1 MENYLTSFISSASKL
16 KRIGLLGCG
25 AIGTQIAIA
34 IDTGIVP
41 AQLTHIFDI
50 NRKTA
55 ENLATKL
62 KQTPIIVE
70 NVHLLS
76 SNPVDLIVEAASQQA
91 VSDNALSILQNRKD
105 LMIMSG
111 GALLDESVFEIISD
125 ACKEFKKT
133 VYLPSGAISGL
144 DAIKSVRD
152 ELESVTI
159 TTIKHPRSLK
169 GANFFDTSDL
179 DLDSISDA
187 TTIFEGTA
195 SEAVRLFPKNVNVSA
210 LLSLAG
216 LGSHETIVKVVA
228 DPSINKNRHE
238 IHSKGKFG
246 EISTIVENVPDPTN
260 PKTSRLAILSAI
272 ETLRAICSSGIKI
285 GT

>member
-1 MENYLTSFISSASKL
+1 M

-34 IDTGIVP
+34 IDTGIIQ
-41 AQLTHIFDI
+41 AQLTHIFDTDKK
-50 NRKTA
+50 NA
-55 ENLATKL
+55 ENLLTKL
-62 KQTPIIVE
+62 KQKPIIVE

-91 VSDNALSILQNRKD
+91 VSDNALSILQNRRD
-105 LMIMSG
+105 LMVMSA

-125 ACKEFKKT
+125 ACSEFKKT
-133 VYLPSGAISGL
+133 VYLPSGAISGI
-144 DAIKSVRD
+144 DAIKSARN
-152 ELESVTI
+152 ELEYVTI
-159 TTIKHPRSLK
+159 TTTKHPRSLK
-169 GANFFDTSDL
+169 GAKFFETSNL
-179 DLDSISDA
+179 DLDNISDE
-187 TTIFEGTA
+187 TIIFEGTA

-216 LGSHETIVKVVA
+216 LGSHETIVKVIA
-228 DPSINKNRHE
+228 NPNIDKN
-238 IHSKGKFG
+238 IHRIEAIGKFG
-246 EISTIVENVPDPTN
+246 KINTTVENIPDSTN

-272 ETLRAICSSGIKI
+272 ETLRSICSDEIKI

>member
-1 MENYLTSFISSASKL
+1 L

-34 IDTGIVP
+34 IDTEIIP
-41 AQLTHIFDI
+41 AKLTHIFDS
-50 NRKTA
+50 NKANA
-55 ENLATKL
+55 EKLASKL
-62 KQTPIIVE
+62 KQRPIIVE
-70 NVHLLS
+70 NAHLLS
-76 SNPVDLIVEAASQQA
+76 SNPLDLIVEAASQQA

-125 ACKEFKKT
+125 ACKEFQKT

-169 GANFFDTSDL
+169 GAKFFETAEVDL
-179 DLDSISDA
+179 DNITDE

-216 LGSHETIVKVVA
+216 LGSHETMVKVIVN
-228 DPSINKNRHE
+228 PNITKN
-238 IHSKGKFG
+238 IHKIESTGKFG
-246 EISTIVENVPDPTN
+246 TISSIVENVPDQDN

-272 ETLRAICSSGIKI
+272 ETLRSICTNGIKL